1 MPDSRN
7 WKRLSNIWD
16 RPMLSGK
23 PWHQIPIAKTT
34 TRSNELPFATI
45 HNARMFYRLQGNA
58 GRPVLIL
65 SHSISTDQAMWEL
78 QIGDLLPHFQILR
91 YDTRGHGASESTTGE
106 YSIEMLGKDI
116 LALADALEIS
126 QFAFCGLSLGGAIGQ
141 WVAVHAPERVTHL
154 VLANTSA
161 QFIPRANW
169 ETRIAA
175 VVKGGMSAV
184 VEVAMERFF
193 SPDTL
198 AKQNPNVASVRSVFL
213 GTEPVGYLGCCAALR
228 DMNHVDLLRQIK
240 SPTLVI
246 SGERDIATPWSGH
259 GEMLAR
265 EIPGAKTV
273 HLAAALPS
281 NIERPH
287 SFTTALLEFLLAQ
300 PNLGAD
306 SLRAGFEVRRAVL
319 GDAHVDSA
327 TANTTEFTREFQ
339 EVITRY
345 AWGTIWSR
353 PELDRRTRRLL
364 ALAITASLGRWE
376 EFALHVR
383 AGLASD
389 LELCDLKE
397 VLLQTAV
404 YAGTPAANTG
414 FRIAAEQIG

>member
-1 MPDSRN
+1 
-7 WKRLSNIWD
+7 
-16 RPMLSGK
+16 
-23 PWHQIPIAKTT
+23 
-34 TRSNELPFATI
+34 LPFATV

-65 SHSISTDQAMWEL
+65 SHSISADHAMWEL

-91 YDTRGHGASESTTGE
+91 YDTRGHGASEATTGE
-106 YSIEMLGKDI
+106 YSIAMLGKDI

-184 VEVAMERFF
+184 ADVVMERFF

-198 AKQNPNVASVRSVFL
+198 AKQNPNVASIRSVFL
-213 GTEPVGYLGCCAALR
+213 GTDPVGYLGCCAALR
-228 DMNHVDLLRQIK
+228 DMNHVDLIRQIK

-246 SGERDIATPWSGH
+246 SGERDVATPWSGH

-265 EIPGAKTV
+265 EIPGAKTL
-273 HLAAALPS
+273 HLAAAHLS

-300 PNLGAD
+300 PNSGAD

-339 EVITRY
+339 ELITRY

-414 FRIAAEQIG
+414 FRIAAEQIGKKDD